1 MTHTPR
7 LGLPYLQSNQ
17 AQKHVTLNDVLR
29 RMDTLVQ
36 LCVNS
41 AEVAEQP
48 ESPSEGDVY
57 ILPAGADGT
66 AWAGAPEGAIAAFVD
81 GAWQFVLPR
90 PGLIAFDVD
99 QLRLRIYAGSAWS
112 DLPVLLAGRA
122 GINAEPDAI
131 NRFIVKSDAELL
143 SHDDVTPGSGSARKI
158 INKAGEA
165 ATASILFQ
173 DAFSGRAE
181 IGLTGNDDLS
191 IRVSPDGDMFVPA
204 LQVERSTGRLVLHQ
218 GALLPDGAKLVNN
231 GTTGAAG
238 VEIEGG
244 GNLGQV
250 SLRLINDSSQG
261 IAGALFTQKST
272 NPGID
277 LVDFGFQT
285 LTQRMNVR
293 VEARPAYTA
302 TGEAPEFQVFHNL
315 GGGADDYLL
324 RASPKAVH
332 IEKPARLAAYTVASL
347 PAAAAYP
354 AGTLVFVSDAS
365 PGAGPAFSDGA
376 NWRLITD
383 RSIVS

>member
-7 LGLPYLQSNQ
+7 LGLPYLQPNQ
-17 AQKHVTLNDVLR
+17 AQKHVTLNEALR

-36 LCVNS
+36 LCVVS
-41 AEVAEQP
+41 AEVALQP

-57 ILPAGADGT
+57 ILTADADGT
-66 AWAGAPEGAIAAFVD
+66 EWAGAPEGALAAFMD
-81 GAWQFVLPR
+81 AGWQFVLPR
-90 PGLIAFDVD
+90 PGLIAFDLD
-99 QLRLRIYAGSAWS
+99 QQRLRFFTGSAWT
-112 DLPVLLAGRA
+112 DLPVLVAGRG
-122 GINAEPDAI
+122 GINAEPDAVS
-131 NRFIVKSDAELL
+131 RFIVKSDAELL

-158 INKAGEA
+158 INKASEA
-165 ATASILFQ
+165 ATASLVFQ

-191 IRVSPDGDMFVPA
+191 IRVSPDGEAFVSA
-204 LQVERSTGRLVLHQ
+204 LQVERATGRLVLHQ
-218 GALLPDGAKLVNN
+218 GAVLPDGAKLVNT
-231 GTTGAAG
+231 GTTGTAG

-261 IAGALFTQKST
+261 IAGAIFEQKSA

-302 TGEAPEFQVFHNL
+302 TGQAPEFQVFHNL
-315 GGGADDYLL
+315 GGGADDYVF

-332 IEKPARLAAYTVASL
+332 IEKPMRLAAYTVATL

-354 AGTLVFVSDAS
+354 AGALVFVSDAS
-365 PGAGPAFSDGA
+365 AGAGPAFSDGA
-376 NWRLITD
+376 SWRLITD
-383 RSIVS
+383 GSIVS

>member
-1 MTHTPR
+1 M
-7 LGLPYLQSNQ
+7 
-17 AQKHVTLNDVLR
+17 
-29 RMDTLVQ
+29 
-36 LCVNS
+36 
-41 AEVAEQP
+41 
-48 ESPSEGDVY
+48 
-57 ILPAGADGT
+57 
-66 AWAGAPEGAIAAFVD
+66 
-81 GAWQFVLPR
+81 
-90 PGLIAFDVD
+90 
-99 QLRLRIYAGSAWS
+99 
-112 DLPVLLAGRA
+112 
-122 GINAEPDAI
+122 
-131 NRFIVKSDAELL
+131 KSDAELL

-158 INKAGEA
+158 INKAEEA

-191 IRVSPDGDMFVPA
+191 IRVSTDGDIFVPA

-293 VEARPAYTA
+293 VEARPAYIA
-302 TGEAPEFQVFHNL
+302 T
-315 GGGADDYLL
+315 GGGARISGFPQPRRRRRLSLSCFAQGGAHREACPSGSLHRRLSSCGGCLSGRNSCVCFGCQPWGKPGVFRRRQLAPYHGSLYRQL
-324 RASPKAVH
+324 RRWSGKDLA
-332 IEKPARLAAYTVASL
+332 PACKGLTRRSLCYAYGRLAIRMSDLAL
-347 PAAAAYP
+347 P
-354 AGTLVFVSDAS
+354 LHDLC
-365 PGAGPAFSDGA
+365 AF
-376 NWRLITD
+376 
-383 RSIVS
+383 